1 MEFSFKN
8 GNVSVD
14 SEKKE
19 ISLLSDSVVLDGV
32 TIECAGEYE
41 KSGFLMYA
49 YHRNDEILYHFR
61 AEGNWIAY
69 IPKILTD
76 ITPEALDFLGTVD
89 ILVMPTAKASQ
100 WVVEK
105 VEPRLLVTYGDSAHE
120 LWTILG
126 YIEAPVSK
134 YKLKEADMSS
144 EKTNCVVLG

>member
-8 GNVSVD
+8 GNVLID

-19 ISLLSDSVVLDGV
+19 ISLLSDSVILDGV
-32 TIECAGEYE
+32 AIECAGEYE

-49 YHRNDEILYHFR
+49 YKRNDEVLYHFR

-69 IPKILTD
+69 IPKVLID

-89 ILVMPTAKASQ
+89 VLVMPTGKSSG

-105 VEPRLLVTYGDSAHE
+105 IEPRLLVTYGESAHE
-120 LWTILG
+120 LWTILW
-126 YIEAPVSK
+126 YIDIPISK

-144 EKTNCVVLG
+144 EKTGCIVLG